1 MFFKNYDKPY
11 TMVDLYINNNRYL
24 EYIDSYN
31 FYDIDVDKIFLFK
44 KSDNE
49 YIISYNDVNKVLI
62 VPRQLKIK
70 NFYNE
75 LNTFANYNR
84 AMIIFNDD
92 KEFFFLYTKIQA
104 LLLNIMI
111 DMGVIRLPWFYILLL
126 MIILKHH

>member
-11 TMVDLYINNNRYL
+11 TMVDLYINNNRYF

-92 KEFFFLYTKIQA
+92 KEFFFCTQKYKLCY
-104 LLLNIMI
+104 
-111 DMGVIRLPWFYILLL
+111 
-126 MIILKHH
+126 